1 MFWPLLWAEA
11 KTEGG
16 NLRGC
21 AGPDLL
27 SAARCLFV
35 RPHPLCH
42 GHVLFV
48 RVLLFSCTHSFLHK
62 SIYSVLMALCSLAPR
77 PGAGFWVFTLRRS
90 SGTRLL
96 GPTSWS
102 SMRNLLSRF
111 IGTQTKSRKTQEH
124 YFTPS
129 HMLFLGGNCPGT
141 GRHSHP
147 ATNPVQSRFGE
158 GTGHHLPGPPSGA
171 ARTRTLFVGK
181 ALFVQPPSAKLMAHV
196 SLSMAFIC
204 TLWQSLSVQHNT

>member
-48 RVLLFSCTHSFLHK
+48 RVLPFSCTHSFLHK
-62 SIYSVLMALCSLAPR
+62 SIYSALRGSLLPCSQAGGWFLGVHFKEKQRHSVAWPHVLELHEKPLEPFHRNSDEITEN
-77 PGAGFWVFTLRRS
+77 PGA
-90 SGTRLL
+90 LL
-96 GPTSWS
+96 H
-102 SMRNLLSRF
+102 
-111 IGTQTKSRKTQEH
+111 TKPH
-124 YFTPS
+124 A
-129 HMLFLGGNCPGT
+129 FLGGELPRDWEAQPRCHQPCSRQVWRGHRTPPPG
-141 GRHSHP
+141 
-147 ATNPVQSRFGE
+147 ATKRGGSNKDPFCG
-158 GTGHHLPGPPSGA
+158 
-171 ARTRTLFVGK
+171 
-181 ALFVQPPSAKLMAHV
+181 
-196 SLSMAFIC
+196 
-204 TLWQSLSVQHNT
+204 